1 MKDSKEGVVQS
12 VDRTL
17 MILEELSKYKN
28 GCGVTELSNA
38 LSLHKSTTHRL
49 LTSLLNRGFVKQD
62 IVTNNYQLGGK
73 LLLLAGAL
81 LDSIDIR
88 NIARPYIQELSRNT
102 GEVVHLAVLDG
113 DEAIYIDKVESSHQ
127 NNLRLYSQIGKRV
140 PLHCT
145 GVGKALLCGMEF
157 NRIKEILKEEDMYKY
172 TPNTID
178 NYVDFEIE
186 LNKIK
191 EQGYGFDE
199 IEHEEGIRCV
209 AAPIYDHHQK
219 VVASISIAG
228 PTLYIT
234 LERVPELVEQITQ
247 TAKKISNQ
255 LGCFL

>member
-1 MKDSKEGVVQS
+1 MKDPKEGIVQS

-17 MILEELSKYKN
+17 IILEELARYKN
-28 GCGVTELSNA
+28 GCGVTELSKA

-49 LTSLLNRGFVKQD
+49 LSSLLTRGYVKQD
-62 IVTNNYQLGGK
+62 LLTNNYQLGSK
-73 LLLLAGAL
+73 LLLLAGAF

-88 NIARPYIQELSRNT
+88 TVAKPFIQELSMST
-102 GEVVHLAVLDG
+102 GEIVHLAVLDG

-127 NNLRLYSQIGKRV
+127 SNLRIYSQIGKRI

-145 GVGKALLCGMEF
+145 GVGKALLCDMDF
-157 NRIKEILKEEDMYKY
+157 SRVKELIKEEDMYKY

-178 NYVDFEIE
+178 NYHDFEIE
-186 LNKIK
+186 LKKIK
-191 EQGYGFDE
+191 ELGYGFDE

-209 AAPIYDHHQK
+209 AAPIYNHKAK

-234 LERVPELVEQITQ
+234 KERIPELIEQITH
-247 TAKKISNQ
+247 TAKSISCQ
-255 LGCFL
+255 LGYH